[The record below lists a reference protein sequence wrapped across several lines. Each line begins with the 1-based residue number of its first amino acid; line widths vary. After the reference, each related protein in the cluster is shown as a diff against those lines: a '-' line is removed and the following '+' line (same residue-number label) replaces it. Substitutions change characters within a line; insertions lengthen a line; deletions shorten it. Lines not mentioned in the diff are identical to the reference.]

1 MIRILGLI
9 ILVSLIG
16 CADKSDVKTS
26 SGVNVDS
33 LIRQS
38 EKNFVIV
45 NEANKKSDTAITNK
59 VDKTVQ
65 KIGQLENEIKE
76 LKEENNELKDKL
88 DNANDGGKPYRIRTI
103 SNN

>member
-1 MIRILGLI
+1 MRRIIGLI

-16 CADKSDVKTS
+16 CSDKADVKTS

-33 LIRQS
+33 LIKKS

-45 NEANKKSDTAITNK
+45 NEANKKSDTAITTK
-59 VDKTVQ
+59 IDKTVE

-88 DNANDGGKPYRIRTI
+88 DAANDGGKPYRIRTI

>member
-1 MIRILGLI
+1 MRTILGLI

-16 CADKSDVKTS
+16 CSDKSGVKTS
-26 SGVNVDS
+26 SGVDVDS
-33 LIRQS
+33 LIQKS
-38 EKNFVIV
+38 EKTFMEA

-65 KIGQLENEIKE
+65 KIGQLENEIQQ

-88 DNANDGGKPYRIRTI
+88 DAATDGGKPYRIRTI

>member
-1 MIRILGLI
+1 MKGFF
-9 ILVSLIG
+9 ILVLIVSLMS
-16 CADKSDVKTS
+16 CSDNNVKTS
-26 SGVNVDS
+26 SGVDVDS
-33 LIRQS
+33 LIEQS
-38 EKNFVIV
+38 QKNFEIV
-45 NEANKKSDTAITNK
+45 NEVSKKTDTAITNK

-88 DNANDGGKPYRIRTI
+88 DDASDAGRSFRIRAI